1 MNDFTNQQTLP
12 LKFLPSYGKHD
23 FIIGESN
30 MEAVK
35 WIDNFSKS
43 KVSGLVIIGPIASG
57 KSHLISTLKN
67 KYKILEAEDIN
78 DEKINILELKDL
90 IIENIEKIE
99 NHYFFLH
106 VINIVKEKKFKVLLT
121 SRLSIKELNIKLEDL
136 KSRLL
141 AYSHSNILLPTDD
154 VLRGIITKISKDKG
168 LLLSDTVINYIL
180 NHVERSYSIINSFIN
195 ELDHLSLIRK
205 KKITIPF
212 IKKLIESKH

>member
-1 MNDFTNQQTLP
+1 MNDFTYQQTLP
-12 LKFLPSYGKHD
+12 LKLLPSYGRHD
-23 FIIGESN
+23 FIVGESN
-30 MEAVK
+30 LEAVK

-43 KVSGLVIIGPIASG
+43 KVNGLVIIGPIASG

-67 KYKILEAEDIN
+67 KYKILEAEEIN
-78 DEKINILELKDL
+78 EEKINILELKDL

-106 VINIVKEKKFKVLLT
+106 VINFVKEKNFKVLLT
-121 SRLSIKELNIKLEDL
+121 SRLPIKELNIKLEDL

-141 AYSHSNILLPTDD
+141 AYSHSKILLPTDD
-154 VLRGIITKISKDKG
+154 VLRGIIIKISKDKG

-180 NHVERSYSIINSFIN
+180 SHVERSYSIINSFIN
-195 ELDHLSLIRK
+195 ELDQLSLIRK

-212 IKKLIESKH
+212 IKKFIESKL